1 MWMGERLNR
10 KDESEITAADMGR
23 TTISGEKVAVMS
35 RGELREL
42 EIWSPGGYRWRPRR
56 DDEVLVVKG
65 GTAGEERCVLAMAPE
80 EAPEEIAAG
89 EVCIFS
95 EGAVVLLRSD
105 GSVEVKSSDA
115 AVKVRGS
122 AVEITGGSILLRGS
136 VEVEGSLAI
145 NGEPCCVGCCEEG

>member
-23 TTISGEKVAVMS
+23 TTISGEKVAVVS

-42 EIWSPGGYRWRPRR
+42 EIWSPGGYCWRPRR
-56 DDEVLVVKG
+56 DDEVLVIKG

-80 EAPEEIAAG
+80 EAPEKIAAG

-95 EGAVVLLRSD
+95 GDAMVLLRND
-105 GSVEVKSSDA
+105 GSAEMKSGDA
-115 AVKVRGS
+115 SIKIKGS
-122 AVEITGGSILLRGS
+122 GVEIYAGSIRLKGA
-136 VEVEGSLAI
+136 VEVEGSLSI